1 METVGVIAHPPRTL
15 HGRRIA
21 IAGGGTGGHVQ
32 PAIAVAEAYRAA
44 VPDVDVLFLGTPTGA
59 ESRLVPAHGYRLATV
74 TAAPFFGVG
83 PVARLRSVTALAA
96 GAAQARRVLRAERV
110 ELILGLG
117 NFASAGAVLGARML
131 GLPTLIHEANAVAG
145 VANRLLGRLVDRV
158 LLGFADAA
166 PAFPR
171 GATLTG
177 TPVRA
182 ALRALAASR
191 EPRAPGATRLLVLG
205 GSQGSPFLNA
215 RVPEVAGRVA
225 RRGLAVEVWHQ
236 TGRGD
241 PDPVHAAYQR
251 NGVSARVVSSLDD
264 ITDAYR
270 WADRRD
276 RVCRCGHAG
285 RAGRRC
291 PPGAAG
297 ATLDGGARPSARER
311 ARLRRRHRRVVDDR
325 GCLGW
330 DPGRGAAGRAG
341 GVAGRAT
348 DRGGPDRGSGQAGR
362 GGRCGGCLRVP
373 VAVGRPQVLTAHL
386 GLRARSHRAV
396 TAMASAAA
404 PTAAIVAGRP
414 AVTARTAMTPHAA
427 HTP

>member
-1 METVGVIAHPPRTL
+1 
-15 HGRRIA
+15 
-21 IAGGGTGGHVQ
+21 VQ
-32 PAIAVAEAYRAA
+32 PALAVAEAYRAA
-44 VPDVDVLFLGTPTGA
+44 VPDVEVLFLGTPTGA
-59 ESRLVPAHGYRLATV
+59 ESRLVPAHGHRLATV

-191 EPRAPGATRLLVLG
+191 EPRASGATRLLVLG

-270 WADRRD
+270 WADLAIACAGAVTLAELAVVALPALLVPLSTAALDHQRANARAFAAATGVWWTGEDAWDATVVEERLSTLVASPDERR
-276 RVCRCGHAG
+276 A
-285 RAGRRC
+285 AGRRI
-291 PPGAAG
+291 AA
-297 ATLDGGARPSARER
+297 AARPDAAADVVAACESLLRSGARRF
-311 ARLRRRHRRVVDDR
+311 
-325 GCLGW
+325 
-330 DPGRGAAGRAG
+330 
-341 GVAGRAT
+341 
-348 DRGGPDRGSGQAGR
+348 
-362 GGRCGGCLRVP
+362 
-373 VAVGRPQVLTAHL
+373 
-386 GLRARSHRAV
+386 
-396 TAMASAAA
+396 
-404 PTAAIVAGRP
+404 
-414 AVTARTAMTPHAA
+414 
-427 HTP
+427 